1 MERFL
6 LLWDELD
13 EFVSYGWH
21 VASTLA
27 HKVSSRIVRD
37 RAAVAASAPTE
48 A

>member
-13 EFVSYGWH
+13 EFVGYGWH

-27 HKVSSRIVRD
+27 HKVSSRMSRNRD
-37 RAAVAASAPTE
+37 AVAASTPTE

>member
-1 MERFL
+1 MERLL

-27 HKVSSRIVRD
+27 HKISSRVVRS
-37 RAAVAASAPTE
+37 REAVAASAPSE